1 VPLEHAQ
8 LPKEDMLEMWIA
20 KDLNLL
26 GLNTLVIGRQVVTD
40 FGGRIDILATN
51 MGHQPIPD

>member
-1 VPLEHAQ
+1 
-8 LPKEDMLEMWIA
+8 MLEMWIA